1 MNNSKDKEIEE
12 LQSKLIEEK
21 KGFSYKIIMMQSKL
35 RNYEIKRSS
44 FSASALK
51 QNVNNEKNGDEQDLL
66 IARLKSQI
74 ATLEKTN
81 FRLKIDK
88 RDTVKDNKNLR
99 RKNSR
104 ENNLVFVPRARI
116 TTSGKEN
123 KKIIVGNNMPFDIG
137 STQKK
142 NLLDNFNKQKSENEE
157 FNSIGMGSNS
167 GSVILNASYID
178 EGSNKK

>member
-1 MNNSKDKEIEE
+1 
-12 LQSKLIEEK
+12 
-21 KGFSYKIIMMQSKL
+21 MQSKL
-35 RNYEIKRSS
+35 RSYELKRTS

-51 QNVNNEKNGDEQDLL
+51 QNVDSEKNGDEQDLQ

-74 ATLEKTN
+74 AALEKTN

-88 RDTVKDNKNLR
+88 RDTVKDNKYLR

-104 ENNLVFVPRARI
+104 DNNLMFVPKSRI
-116 TTSGKEN
+116 TTTVKEN
-123 KKIIVGNNMPFDIG
+123 KKLLFDM

-142 NLLDNFNKQKSENEE
+142 NLLEKFNKQKSENEE

-167 GSVILNASYID
+167 GSVILNGSYID
-178 EGSNKK
+178 DGSNKK